1 MTASPHGRIGMCLP
15 EWLGLVA
22 TAYDPTPRGIT
33 SLRHEGEGSLGT
45 GSGAQEWQGLLDE
58 MRMLCRWHRL
68 QWQAEAPTSRYCSV
82 VVGSYGIV

>member
-1 MTASPHGRIGMCLP
+1 MTASPRGRIGTCLP

-33 SLRHEGEGSLGT
+33 SLHHEGEGSLGT
-45 GSGAQEWQGLLDE
+45 GSRVQEWQGLLEEDE

-68 QWQAEAPTSRYCSV
+68 
-82 VVGSYGIV
+82 